1 MCGVVP
7 PSGGGAAQRKDTHR
21 QLLITSANKRQTLTF
36 SEDWRMWQREYP
48 KATPPPILV
57 NLLITE
63 DKAGTAQILK
73 IPPGTHKLVHFFF
86 NRK

>member
-21 QLLITSANKRQTLTF
+21 QLLITSARRQTLTF